1 MIRSII
7 KAINLLEEI
16 MRIYYEESST
26 FKLSDQVAKIT
37 RDKIADHDRDLL
49 NNILI
54 DGKPNMEN
62 DRDKKDSESVKN

>member
-1 MIRSII
+1 M
-7 KAINLLEEI
+7 EEI
-16 MRIYYEESST
+16 MGIYYEESST